1 MIIKPRMIFL
11 DHAGIYEEDRKL
23 TIKNYVANGTFKVDL
38 ASLFPLELL
47 YLVTGINGKA
57 TLLRMPRLLR
67 FYHFEDLFERLDSN
81 LPYPTTIRILH
92 TVKIMI
98 YLIHLSA
105 CAFYTF
111 SDYKGLGSTDFVF
124 DGEGSAYARC
134 FYVGLKTSISVGRNP
149 KPGETA
155 VDEMVFMGIMWLIG
169 VFIFAILIGNVKET
183 IAQATASQDEYM
195 FKFDQLSQYMF
206 RMNVPDETINRVKI
220 WCQHTWKTQKSF
232 DESAILE
239 FLPSKMRT
247 DMALDIHYKTISK
260 VNLFFGCDPG
270 LLKAL
275 VVRLRPMLFLPGD
288 IICKKGDVGK
298 EMFIITSGAVQVVG
312 GPNDSIVFVTLGEGV
327 CFGEIALLGTGG
339 MNRRT
344 ATVRAHGFTMLYVL
358 FKKDLEDTLRYYPED
373 KNLLARKGR

>member
-1 MIIKPRMIFL
+1 MVDWCVYICHSYWYVLSVYYGELIAL
-11 DHAGIYEEDRKL
+11 DL
-23 TIKNYVANGTFKVDL
+23 
-38 ASLFPLELL
+38 
-47 YLVTGINGKA
+47 
-57 TLLRMPRLLR
+57 
-67 FYHFEDLFERLDSN
+67 
-81 LPYPTTIRILH
+81 
-92 TVKIMI
+92 KI
-98 YLIHLSA
+98 
-105 CAFYTF
+105 T
-111 SDYKGLGSTDFVF
+111 
-124 DGEGSAYARC
+124 
-134 FYVGLKTSISVGRNP
+134 
-149 KPGETA
+149 
-155 VDEMVFMGIMWLIG
+155 
-169 VFIFAILIGNVKET
+169 GNVKET

-312 GPNDSIVFVTLGEGV
+312 GPNDSIVFVTLGEGMFQV
-327 CFGEIALLGTGG
+327 IQSNNFQIVHFQVFVLG
-339 MNRRT
+339 RL
-344 ATVRAHGFTMLYVL
+344 HC
-358 FKKDLEDTLRYYPED
+358 
-373 KNLLARKGR
+373 

>member
-1 MIIKPRMIFL
+1 M
-11 DHAGIYEEDRKL
+11 
-23 TIKNYVANGTFKVDL
+23 
-38 ASLFPLELL
+38 
-47 YLVTGINGKA
+47 
-57 TLLRMPRLLR
+57 
-67 FYHFEDLFERLDSN
+67 
-81 LPYPTTIRILH
+81 
-92 TVKIMI
+92 
-98 YLIHLSA
+98 
-105 CAFYTF
+105 
-111 SDYKGLGSTDFVF
+111 
-124 DGEGSAYARC
+124 
-134 FYVGLKTSISVGRNP
+134 
-149 KPGETA
+149 
-155 VDEMVFMGIMWLIG
+155 
-169 VFIFAILIGNVKET
+169 KET

-206 RMNVPDETINRVKI
+206 RMNVPDETINRVKV

-275 VVRLRPMLFLPGD
+275 VVRLKPMLFLPGD

-312 GPNDSIVFVTLGEGV
+312 GPNDSIVFVTLGQGV

-358 FKKDLEDTLRYYPED
+358 FKKDLEDALRNYPED
-373 KNLLARKGR
+373 KDLLARKGRKAAKEVAAKDAKAKGESQRTDTIFPSKMASLVLKMMPKKPKIQPQISLDTKPKNDDLEENDEILIVEELEEVSF